1 MKNGMFNW
9 GRTVTLVT
17 VAVTNFSMKGYS
29 QDPDPNFHIY
39 LAFGQSN
46 MEGNAQPENQDKTG
60 VGERFQLLPA
70 VDWSNGSRK
79 KGTWT
84 VATAPLCRSGTGL
97 CPCDYFGRTLVDSLP
112 EKIKIGI
119 INVSV
124 AGCAIEMFDKDKD
137 RSYIASQA
145 QWMKDIDNLYGNS
158 PYGRLV
164 EMGKLAQ
171 KDGVIKG
178 LLLHQGE
185 SGSST
190 NNWKGEVKK
199 IYFDLINDLSL
210 DSNKVPLL
218 VGGLTADAKSN
229 SNTSLPWDLVKQP
242 KAFSNCHVVSSIG
255 CEPNMSDGFGGLHFS
270 AAGYRQLG
278 KNYADTMLAILGDD
292 IVSVET
298 KENRLIHTLEGAMRI
313 TTDGKSSL
321 SFTLPQSAQVS
332 LKAYTLSGKEIA
344 LLAGV
349 DYSAGKHTVR
359 FGVKSLPEGVF
370 VLKMNAGSLSA
381 TRTVMFATA
390 VHQ

>member
-1 MKNGMFNW
+1 MKKGVFNW
-9 GRTVTLVT
+9 GRTATFVTLA
-17 VAVTNFSMKGYS
+17 VACFCAKGYS

-46 MEGNAQPENQDKTG
+46 MEGNAQPEDQDKTG
-60 VGERFQLLPA
+60 VGDRFQLLPA
-70 VDWSNGSRK
+70 VDWPNGSRK

-112 EKIKIGI
+112 DKIKIGI

-137 RSYIASQA
+137 RSYIASEA
-145 QWMKDIDNLYGNS
+145 EWMKNIDNSYGNS

-178 LLLHQGE
+178 FLLHQGE

-229 SNTSLPWDLVKQP
+229 TNTSLPWDLVKQP

-278 KNYADTMLAILGDD
+278 KNYADTMLTILGDD
-292 IVSVET
+292 VVSAET
-298 KENRLIHTLEGAMRI
+298 KENRSIHIPADAMHI

-321 SFTLPQSAQVS
+321 SFTLPQSARVN
-332 LKAYTLSGKEIA
+332 LRAYTLAGKEIA
-344 LLAGV
+344 LLA
-349 DYSAGKHTVR
+349 DAEYSAGTHTVG
-359 FGVKSLPEGVF
+359 FPDKALSEGVC
-370 VLKMNAGSLSA
+370 VLKLNAGSLSA
-381 TRTVMFATA
+381 ARTVMVGTN
-390 VHQ
+390 